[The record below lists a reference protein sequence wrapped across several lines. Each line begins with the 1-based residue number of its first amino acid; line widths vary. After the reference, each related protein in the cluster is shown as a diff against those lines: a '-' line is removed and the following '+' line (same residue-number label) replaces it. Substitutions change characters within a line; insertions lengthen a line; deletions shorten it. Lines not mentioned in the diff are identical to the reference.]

1 VYHFVVPREFSR
13 RVWIVGELL
22 RFVEKYLFAPK
33 LKKSLKLALQESR
46 LKPSSSYLEEIVC
59 FDVGANRGQTVRIFR
74 KTFPRYKIYAFEPDR
89 DIFSILKTNFREDK
103 KVNCFNVALAAE
115 SGKFP
120 FWVSP
125 LDETSSMRLPD
136 LDSSWNKKKATVLG
150 LNPKGMYRKT
160 YVDVMTLDDFVS
172 KHRIEKIDVL
182 KIDVEGGEFQVL
194 IGAELTFQSDK
205 ISIVQ
210 YENHS
215 DDLRPSEQL
224 QIEEFLKKYGFSAY
238 SSINHAF
245 GNFSDE
251 IYLKRR

>member
-1 VYHFVVPREFSR
+1 MYYVLVIQKPSR
-13 RVWIVGELL
+13 RIWFIGKLL
-22 RFVEKYLFAPK
+22 RFVERNFFAPK

-46 LKPSSSYLEEIVC
+46 LKRSGSHLEEVVC

-74 KTFPRYKIYAFEPDR
+74 DSFPQYKIFAFEPDR
-89 DIFSILKTNFREDK
+89 NIFKVLKTNFRDDK
-103 KVNCFNVALAAE
+103 KVKCFNVALAAE

-136 LDSSWNKKKATVLG
+136 LDSSWNKKKAALLG
-150 LNPKGMYRKT
+150 LNPKDMYRKT
-160 YVDVMTLDDFVS
+160 YVDVITLDYFVT
-172 KHRIEKIDVL
+172 KNGIKKIDIL

-194 IGAELTFQSDK
+194 MGAELTFQSDK

-210 YENHS
+210 FENHS
-215 DDLRPSEQL
+215 NDLRPSESF

-238 SSINHAF
+238 STINHAF